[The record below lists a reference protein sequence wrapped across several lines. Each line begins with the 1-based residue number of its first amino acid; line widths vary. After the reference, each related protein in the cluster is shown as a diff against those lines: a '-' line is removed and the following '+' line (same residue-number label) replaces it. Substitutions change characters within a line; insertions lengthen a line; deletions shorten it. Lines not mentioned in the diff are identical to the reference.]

1 MECWGAKY
9 NYVVSLFQ
17 KQRQGIRQDGG
28 LIVKILLETIH
39 GRGRYC
45 PGYTNNILRPQ
56 TSSSACIVCDA
67 ESDPWLVLGL
77 GPKLNLIMNR
87 IYSYKLKAILLT
99 FSGSETIMWISEQR
113 NKSMAEWTKVHQHHE
128 FRHSVFISFLPKK
141 ASGILFHRH
150 FTTGAPNVRLGT
162 KCLQWPIE
170 H

>member
-1 MECWGAKY
+1 MLQRQLNHPPTREHDDVILSAILKKILSATASSGMLRCTSII
-9 NYVVSLFQ
+9 YVVSLFR

-56 TSSSACIVCDA
+56 TSSSACIVCDT
-67 ESDPWLVLGL
+67 ESDPWLVLGP

-99 FSGSETIMWISEQR
+99 FSGSETIM
-113 NKSMAEWTKVHQHHE
+113 
-128 FRHSVFISFLPKK
+128 
-141 ASGILFHRH
+141 
-150 FTTGAPNVRLGT
+150 
-162 KCLQWPIE
+162 
-170 H
+170 